1 MSKKIVNSSTLSRE
15 EWLAYRRTGIGGSDA
30 AAVIGLNP
38 FKSAIELFADKMGFM
53 PEREDTESMRLGRDL
68 EQYVADRFC
77 EETGKKVRRNNFMWC
92 HDEHRCMIADVDR
105 EVIGENAGLECK
117 TTQAWGG
124 KVVMKGEI
132 PLTYY
137 TQCMHYMAVM
147 GYDRMYL
154 GVLIFGRGFFHFVIE
169 RDEEEIAAL
178 TAAETAFWRDHIESG
193 ISPAPDG
200 SVSAEAAVE
209 ALWGNKYDDSQI
221 MLHEYEDDMRE
232 LMELNATMKQIK
244 KQADTVKQRLQSA
257 MGENI
262 VGCSTRYQITWAP
275 QDRSTVD
282 TRMLFQKYP
291 EAYRECLRTST
302 TRIFK
307 IKENEQNDYCD

>member
-1 MSKKIVNSSTLSRE
+1 MAKKIVNASAISRE
-15 EWLAYRRTGIGGSDA
+15 EWLAWRRTGIGGSDA

-38 FKSAIELFADKMGFM
+38 FRSRIEVYADKMGMM
-53 PEREDTESMRLGRDL
+53 PEKEDTESMRLGRDL

-178 TAAETAFWRDHIESG
+178 TAAETAFWRDHIEAG

-209 ALWGNKYDDSQI
+209 AMWGNKYDDSQI

>member
-1 MSKKIVNSSTLSRE
+1 MAKKIVNSSAITRE

-38 FKSAIELFADKMGFM
+38 YRSAIELYADKIGMM
-53 PEREDTESMRLGRDL
+53 PEKEDTEAMRLGRDL

-105 EVIGENAGLECK
+105 EIVGENAGLECK
-117 TTQAWGG
+117 TTQVWGG
-124 KVVMKGEI
+124 RVVMRGEI

-137 TQCMHYMAVM
+137 TQCMHYMAIM

-154 GVLIFGRGFFHFVIE
+154 AVLIFGRGLLHFVIE
-169 RDEEEIAAL
+169 RDEDEIAAL
-178 TAAETAFWRDHIESG
+178 IAAETAFWRDYVEAG
-193 ISPAPDG
+193 ITPPPDG
-200 SVSAEAAVE
+200 SESADKAVA
-209 ALWGNKYDDSQI
+209 ALWGNKYEDSQI

-232 LMELNATMKQIK
+232 LVEINAAAKQIK
-244 KQADTVKQRLQSA
+244 KQADAVKQRLQSA
-257 MGENI
+257 MGKNI
-262 VGCSTRYQITWAP
+262 VGCSTRYQITWVP
-275 QDRSTVD
+275 QERSTVD
-282 TRMLFQKYP
+282 TRMLYQKYP
-291 EAYRECLRTST
+291 EAYRECLKTST

-307 IKENEQNDYCD
+307 IKESEKNDYCD

>member
-1 MSKKIVNSSTLSRE
+1 MAQKIVKSSDLTRE

-38 FKSAIELFADKMGFM
+38 YRSAIELYADKMGMM
-53 PEREDTESMRLGRDL
+53 PEKEDTEAMRLGRDL

-77 EETGKKVRRNNFMWC
+77 KETGKKVRRNNFMWH

-105 EVIGENAGLECK
+105 EIIGENAGLECK
-117 TTQAWGG
+117 TTQAWSGRT
-124 KVVMKGEI
+124 VMRGDI

-137 TQCMHYMAVM
+137 VQCMHYMAVM

-154 GVLIFGRGFFHFVIE
+154 AVLIFGKGFYRFTIE
-169 RDEEEIAAL
+169 RDENEISAL
-178 TAAETAFWRDHIESG
+178 IASETAFWRDFVEAG
-193 ISPAPDG
+193 ISPSPDG
-200 SVSAEAAVE
+200 SVSAEAAVD
-209 ALWGNKYDDSQI
+209 AMWGNRYEESQI
-221 MLHEYEDDMRE
+221 MLHEYESDMRE

-244 KQADTVKQRLQSA
+244 KQADAVKQKLQAA
-257 MGENI
+257 MGENC
-262 VGCSTRYQITWAP
+262 VGCSVRYQITWAP

-282 TRMLFQKYP
+282 TKKLYQLYP
-291 EAYRECLRTST
+291 EAYRECLKTST

-307 IKENEQNDYCD
+307 IKENTQDDYSE